1 MAIAPVSG
9 GSNTATAPVRTNTE
23 LAKKEKVDS
32 EEKASEKAAAAQKDD
47 EEKSK
52 KADEK
57 KMEDVKGVK
66 EVDTKA

>member
-1 MAIAPVSG
+1 MAIASVSG
-9 GSNTATAPVRTNTE
+9 SSSTAPVRTNTE
-23 LAKKEKVDS
+23 LVKKEKVDS

-52 KADEK
+52 KAKDER

-66 EVDTKA
+66 EVDTKV